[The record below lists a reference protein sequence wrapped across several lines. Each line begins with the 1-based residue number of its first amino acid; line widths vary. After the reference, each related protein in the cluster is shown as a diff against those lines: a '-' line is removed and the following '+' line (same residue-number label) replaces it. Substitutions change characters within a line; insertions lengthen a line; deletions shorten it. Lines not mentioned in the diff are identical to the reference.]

1 MPNRKRELAAE
12 EDSAWSE
19 LWDVLRGVD
28 LVRSEEPGFTEEW
41 SVKDLTAHLA
51 CWQAE
56 AVQILEQI
64 RYGTYIRTPIDVDAM
79 NRSFLEACRDLPPS
93 VVRADLCSARS
104 RMLQEWNL
112 LEHVTPV
119 AEEWFVESGAE
130 HYREHLPR
138 LREWAG
144 T

>member
-1 MPNRKRELAAE
+1 MPNRKRELADE

-19 LWDVLRGVD
+19 LWDILRDVD
-28 LVRSEEPGFTEEW
+28 VARSEEPGFTEEW
-41 SVKDLTAHLA
+41 SVKDLTAHLG

-56 AVQILEQI
+56 AVQIFEQM
-64 RYGTYIRTPIDVDAM
+64 RNSTYVRTPIDVDAM
-79 NRSFLEACRDLPPS
+79 NRRFVEACRDLPPS
-93 VVRADLCSARS
+93 VVRADLWSARS
-104 RMLQEWNL
+104 RMLLEWNL
-112 LEHVTPV
+112 LQEVTPD

-138 LREWAG
+138 LREWVG